1 MTPKPN
7 RASRAAAGLQVEA
20 RARASNAPP
29 PTTDERLRDI
39 AAMGQ
44 RIHGYI
50 QFMCEIGNLGGTSA
64 EAKETAIAAFHA
76 RLAALERQLGRIH
89 EELRLG

>member
-1 MTPKPN
+1 MTIKPN
-7 RASRAAAGLQVEA
+7 TSSRPATPLQVEA
-20 RARASNAPP
+20 RLRASNAPP

-50 QFMCEIGNLGGTSA
+50 QFMCQIGNLGGTSG
-64 EAKETAIAAFHA
+64 EAKETAIAAFHE
-76 RLAALERQLGRIH
+76 RLAALERQLGRIRD
-89 EELRLG
+89 ELQLG

>member
-1 MTPKPN
+1 MTTKPN
-7 RASRAAAGLQVEA
+7 TSSPTGPVLQAEA
-20 RARASNAPP
+20 RLRASNAPP

-44 RIHGYI
+44 RIHGYV
-50 QFMCEIGNLGGTSA
+50 QFMCQIDTLAGTSA
-64 EAKETAIAAFHA
+64 EAKQTALVAFHE

-89 EELRLG
+89 DELQLG

>member
-1 MTPKPN
+1 MTMKPN
-7 RASRAAAGLQVEA
+7 LSARPAPGLQGEA
-20 RARASNAPP
+20 RRGAGNAPP

-44 RIHGYI
+44 RIHGYV

-64 EAKETAIAAFHA
+64 EAKETAIATFHA
-76 RLAALERQLGRIH
+76 QLAVLERQLRRIH
-89 EELRLG
+89 EELQLG

>member
-1 MTPKPN
+1 MTTKPN
-7 RASRAAAGLQVEA
+7 LSSRPAPVLQREARPRAA
-20 RARASNAPP
+20 NAPP

-39 AAMGQ
+39 ASMGQ

-76 RLAALERQLGRIH
+76 RLTALERQLGRIY
-89 EELRLG
+89 EELQLG